1 MPAVSQKARTNK
13 SRLVRRRRPARGDIE
28 SDDEIERTVPT
39 DSEFDSDESLSP
51 DSATESEHSAS
62 EDDIPDR
69 QIDAHTPNTS
79 HSSGALEKDN
89 IINDDSSRTLFSTTG
104 DWSEMVTDPI
114 NGASELPVIE
124 FSDFKVNA
132 TPDPRPSQKRT
143 RKPNK
148 KKNTDTFSPVLPAS
162 PSKSVNGNTTEEITP
177 PEKDLS
183 KPSIPQ
189 PKRLLGQSARQAYQQ
204 RLESDPSFVPKVGG
218 FWGHDDRLMD
228 KDLRSLSGWWRGKWQ
243 GRGRDRGG
251 LVSGPVRRG
260 SHIDENKEEEV
271 NLPPIEQP
279 WTHDGFEEMKRKEE
293 QRSETQAQRQAGSSV
308 RGSARGRG
316 STAAPRGSRGGRSG
330 LPRSELVN
338 PGRRASAMI
347 KPDRVWYVMRPEH
360 MWTKQSEN
368 FLYSQPKHRG
378 SGPSY
383 RVHLPGSQTQPI
395 SSLSSY
401 HLSEA
406 ANHVSVATASVAG
419 SDVGDRAVVVK
430 LPVRH
435 EEEELLNT
443 ADEASLDDVFKVRPR
458 LVNTEPIPLPAPS
471 SVKSSS
477 ITDRQSDCPQPSP
490 SAGDPNPVIRS
501 QLEQLSMSTPSTD
514 PTRRA
519 QTEKAVLRDPA
530 AETPNDEVTK
540 SPVSQAAHQRPPL
553 PQIQPVYSP
562 SSTHPSSTYPSPYYA
577 ALPPG
582 VAFDQPGIP
591 YEMATGRPVYIP
603 IAAPPHNYNLRPNV
617 HPHLRPS
624 YVSPHMHNSSIMSPD
639 FVQQSP
645 SHSHASSASG
655 FIDPATGVP
664 IFSFPRASR
673 IEIRAPDE
681 ATVKLNDN
689 TKRTPAASFND
700 NDPSRLN
707 MSSVSYAAPPSH
719 PGVKYGY
726 NPYSSPPD
734 VNTFPSYVSPPEAS
748 VSAEAST
755 NTIQP
760 MIPYPTYQ
768 QYYYPEPI
776 YGYPQYMDASQAGQ
790 YEAYPPME
798 THGTTYY

>member
-1 MPAVSQKARTNK
+1 
-13 SRLVRRRRPARGDIE
+13 
-28 SDDEIERTVPT
+28 
-39 DSEFDSDESLSP
+39 
-51 DSATESEHSAS
+51 
-62 EDDIPDR
+62 
-69 QIDAHTPNTS
+69 
-79 HSSGALEKDN
+79 
-89 IINDDSSRTLFSTTG
+89 
-104 DWSEMVTDPI
+104 
-114 NGASELPVIE
+114 
-124 FSDFKVNA
+124 
-132 TPDPRPSQKRT
+132 
-143 RKPNK
+143 
-148 KKNTDTFSPVLPAS
+148 
-162 PSKSVNGNTTEEITP
+162 
-177 PEKDLS
+177 
-183 KPSIPQ
+183 
-189 PKRLLGQSARQAYQQ
+189 
-204 RLESDPSFVPKVGG
+204 
-218 FWGHDDRLMD
+218 
-228 KDLRSLSGWWRGKWQ
+228 
-243 GRGRDRGG
+243 
-251 LVSGPVRRG
+251 
-260 SHIDENKEEEV
+260 
-271 NLPPIEQP
+271 
-279 WTHDGFEEMKRKEE
+279 
-293 QRSETQAQRQAGSSV
+293 
-308 RGSARGRG
+308 
-316 STAAPRGSRGGRSG
+316 
-330 LPRSELVN
+330 
-338 PGRRASAMI
+338 
-347 KPDRVWYVMRPEH
+347 
-360 MWTKQSEN
+360 
-368 FLYSQPKHRG
+368 
-378 SGPSY
+378 
-383 RVHLPGSQTQPI
+383 
-395 SSLSSY
+395 
-401 HLSEA
+401 
-406 ANHVSVATASVAG
+406 
-419 SDVGDRAVVVK
+419 
-430 LPVRH
+430 
-435 EEEELLNT
+435 
-443 ADEASLDDVFKVRPR
+443 
-458 LVNTEPIPLPAPS
+458 
-471 SVKSSS
+471 
-477 ITDRQSDCPQPSP
+477 
-490 SAGDPNPVIRS
+490 
-501 QLEQLSMSTPSTD
+501 MSTPSTD

-645 SHSHASSASG
+645 SHSHAPSASG

>member
-1 MPAVSQKARTNK
+1 M
-13 SRLVRRRRPARGDIE
+13 
-28 SDDEIERTVPT
+28 
-39 DSEFDSDESLSP
+39 
-51 DSATESEHSAS
+51 
-62 EDDIPDR
+62 PDR

-89 IINDDSSRTLFSTTG
+89 TINDDPSRALFSTTG

-114 NGASELPVIE
+114 TTDNSKLPVIE
-124 FSDFKVNA
+124 FSDFKVDV
-132 TPDPRPSQKRT
+132 TPDPPPSQKRA

-148 KKNTDTFSPVLPAS
+148 KKATATFSPALPAS
-162 PSKSVNGNTTEEITP
+162 PSKSVNGNATEEITQ

-183 KPSIPQ
+183 GPSISQ

-243 GRGRDRGG
+243 GRGRGG
-251 LVSGPVRRG
+251 LVSRLVRRG
-260 SHIDENKEEEV
+260 SHIDENKEEV
-271 NLPPIEQP
+271 NLPPIEQT

-293 QRSETQAQRQAGSSV
+293 QRSETQAQRQTGSSA

-316 STAAPRGSRGGRSG
+316 STVLPRESRGGRG
-330 LPRSELVN
+330 RLPRSGFVN
-338 PGRRASAMI
+338 PGRPASAMI
-347 KPDRVWYVMRPEH
+347 KTDRVWYVKRPELT
-360 MWTKQSEN
+360 WTKQNEN

-383 RVHLPGSQTQPI
+383 RVHLPGSQIQPI
-395 SSLSSY
+395 SFLTSD
-401 HLSEA
+401 HLSEV

-435 EEEELLNT
+435 EEEVLLTT
-443 ADEASLDDVFKVRPR
+443 ADETSLDDVFKVRPR
-458 LVNTEPIPLPAPS
+458 LVNMKPIPLPALS
-471 SVKSSS
+471 NAKSSS
-477 ITDRQSDCPQPSP
+477 LTNRQSDCSQPSP
-490 SAGDPNPVIRS
+490 SAGDPDPVIRS
-501 QLEQLSMSTPSTD
+501 QLEQLSISTPSAD
-514 PTRRA
+514 PMRRA

-530 AETPNDEVTK
+530 AETPTDEVNK
-540 SPVSQAAHQRPPL
+540 SPVPQTAHQRPSL
-553 PQIQPVYSP
+553 PQIQPIYNPSP
-562 SSTHPSSTYPSPYYA
+562 SHPSSAYPSPYHA
-577 ALPPG
+577 SLSPG
-582 VAFDQPGIP
+582 VAFDQHGVT

-603 IAAPPHNYNLRPNV
+603 IVAPPHMYNLRPNV
-617 HPHLRPS
+617 HPHLPLS
-624 YVSPHMHNSSIMSPD
+624 YISPRMHNSSMMSPD

-645 SHSHASSASG
+645 SHSHAPSTSG
-655 FIDPATGVP
+655 FLDPATGIP

-681 ATVKLNDN
+681 ATVKLNLNDN
-689 TKRTPAASFND
+689 TQRTPAASLNGD
-700 NDPSRLN
+700 DTSHLN
-707 MSSVSYAAPPSH
+707 MSPGSYAAPPSH
-719 PGVKYGY
+719 PTVEYGY
-726 NPYSSPPD
+726 NPYSSPSD
-734 VNTFPSYVSPPEAS
+734 VNTLPSYISPPEAG

-768 QYYYPEPI
+768 QYYYPDPI
-776 YGYPQYMDASQAGQ
+776 YGYPQYMDVSQAGQ
-790 YEAYPPME
+790 YGAYPPME